1 VKSVRVPDTPAP
13 KALRGA
19 RGARAAAGAGLTLQ
33 RPSEHDPMW
42 REAVVEVE
50 DVHKGSH
57 KRKTIIVRF
66 PASRDIMWN
75 EAPKLRPGQ
84 EGYFV
89 LHKPAEGEIPPPGP
103 GARGARAAKAARAAA
118 GPQVYTI
125 LHAGDFE
132 SFTRPQALQAL
143 IRASGTPDIH

>member
-1 VKSVRVPDTPAP
+1 
-13 KALRGA
+13 
-19 RGARAAAGAGLTLQ
+19 
-33 RPSEHDPMW
+33 
-42 REAVVEVE
+42 VE
-50 DVHKGSH
+50 DVHKGTH

-66 PASRDIMWN
+66 PASRDIMWS

-89 LHKPAEGEIPPPGP
+89 LHGSSEAETPPPAP
-103 GARGARAAKAARAAA
+103 GRKGARAARPARTKAAKAAKAAA
-118 GPQVYTI
+118 GPQIYTV

-143 IRASGTPDIH
+143 IR